1 MGAQIQCHWRYSCP
15 DRPYPS
21 FSGVGN
27 GQVSIT
33 VYHQR
38 PGSCISGD
46 NSLLMFDRNP
56 VIEVSGEML
65 AAAKH
70 TAERGTLNEMQ
81 NNNIE

>member
-1 MGAQIQCHWRYSCP
+1 
-15 DRPYPS
+15 
-21 FSGVGN
+21 
-27 GQVSIT
+27 
-33 VYHQR
+33 
-38 PGSCISGD
+38 
-46 NSLLMFDRNP
+46 MFDRNP